1 MKLFISHAS
10 EDKAAFVKPLAE
22 ALRQEFEVWYDEYE
36 LTIGDS
42 LLKRIN
48 NGLAS
53 ADYGVVVL
61 SPYFFQKKWPQ
72 SELDGLF
79 ALESANRKMILPIWK
94 DVSIEDVKRYSP
106 MLAGRLGANAS
117 DGVEKVVR
125 EIRKA
130 IEVSV
135 RAKELTV
142 GDSIIKKA
150 QQLDMTLKERNNA
163 ERLSRCEEGVVLVA
177 SGFQTLCNTLQASMI
192 EERWTPSFGQEN
204 AESKL
209 GSQALLD

>member
-204 AESKL
+204 AEIKL
-209 GSQALLD
+209 DFQALLH